1 MPEPA
6 TAALSLLGAAALFL
20 RRRRD

>member
-6 TAALSLLGAAALFL
+6 TAALSLLGAAALFP